1 MENDELANALKH
13 KREILFSKNGDL
25 LRDLDWKLTEC
36 DRRIAIRWAL
46 DGAKECEKRLFEKYP
61 FDDTAAQAIKE
72 AEKWARGKIKMPQA
86 KPAILKCHAR
96 AKEPWADSEGRALFH
111 AVGQACSAVHTQRHA
126 IGLAV
131 YELTAVARRYDL
143 KTCEKQICSK
153 ISEYEKRLERL
164 KKDRNA
170 LNGQWADFIK
180 RPVKK
185 KGDF

>member
-72 AEKWARGKIKMPQA
+72 AEKWARGKIKCRRQN
-86 KPAILKCHAR
+86 
-96 AKEPWADSEGRALFH
+96 
-111 AVGQACSAVHTQRHA
+111 
-126 IGLAV
+126 
-131 YELTAVARRYDL
+131 RRYLNATHGQKSRGQIARGARCSTLSVRPAQQSIHSAMQSDL
-143 KTCEKQICSK
+143 RYT
-153 ISEYEKRLERL
+153 
-164 KKDRNA
+164 N
-170 LNGQWADFIK
+170 
-180 RPVKK
+180 
-185 KGDF
+185 